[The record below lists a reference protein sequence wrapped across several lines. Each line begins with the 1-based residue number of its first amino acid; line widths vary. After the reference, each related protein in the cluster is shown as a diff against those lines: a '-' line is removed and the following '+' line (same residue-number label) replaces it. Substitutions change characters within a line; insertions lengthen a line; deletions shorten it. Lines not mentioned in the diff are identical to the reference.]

1 MRAVYDAIMA
11 HLLDLGPVH
20 EDAVGVGVFL
30 KRDHKLAEVRPRSR
44 DVSLAL
50 YLPRRVNHPRISRVL
65 GNSASRVV
73 HLLLLLLREADDVD
87 EQVRDWLTEAF
98 LRASV

>member
-1 MRAVYDAIMA
+1 MRAVYNAIMA

-73 HLLLLLLREADDVD
+73 HLLLLREADDVD

-98 LRASV
+98 LHASV

>member
-30 KRDHKLAEVRPRSR
+30 KCDHKLAEVRPRSR

-50 YLPRRVNHPRISRVL
+50 YLPRRVDHPRISRVL

-73 HLLLLLLREADDVD
+73 HLLLLREADDVD
-87 EQVRDWLTEAF
+87 ELVRDWLTEAF
-98 LRASV
+98 LHASV

>member
-30 KRDHKLAEVRPRSR
+30 KRDHKLAEIRPRSR

-73 HLLLLLLREADDVD
+73 HLLLLREADDVD

>member
-73 HLLLLLLREADDVD
+73 HLLLLREADDVD

-98 LRASV
+98 LHASV

>member
-50 YLPRRVNHPRISRVL
+50 YLPRRVDHPRISRVL
-65 GNSASRVV
+65 GKSTSRVV
-73 HLLLLLLREADDVD
+73 HLLLLREADDVD
-87 EQVRDWLTEAF
+87 ELVRDWLTEAF
-98 LRASV
+98 LHASI

>member
-30 KRDHKLAEVRPRSR
+30 KRDHKLAEIRPRSR

-73 HLLLLLLREADDVD
+73 HLLLLREADDVD

-98 LRASV
+98 LHASV

>member
-20 EDAVGVGVFL
+20 EDAVGVGVFP

-73 HLLLLLLREADDVD
+73 HLLLLREADDVD

-98 LRASV
+98 LHASV

>member
-11 HLLDLGPVH
+11 HPLDLGPVH

-73 HLLLLLLREADDVD
+73 HLLLLREADDVD